1 MDREVHSLFQSQFRE
16 DGINMNMRWIYVV
29 LAVALLVGLAGY
41 YFNLKFQDDMKNG
54 PEPEKPGS
62 SQNTKTITVGTDSYY
77 AAKQLTEFQP
87 LADYIA
93 SKLSD
98 NGTVYEGRVIV
109 VKTVD
114 NVTGLL
120 EEKKMDLYIA
130 SPFTVYLVSKK
141 SGAIIFLR
149 GWRDGVPQY
158 HSLFVVRNDSSIRT
172 PQDFLGKTM
181 AFQTPESSSGYLLPK
196 AHLLQ
201 KGLNL
206 SQSDGNN
213 SVKYIFTEEEEEN
226 IVLWV
231 IEGKADIAALSN
243 LNFDQLVKSR
253 KDELK
258 VIDRTIDVP
267 RLVVSY
273 RSDIDPSLLEKIKQ
287 ILLGMDKDPQ
297 VISLTM
303 RTKKYDEVSNDE
315 INNIS
320 RLVNFLD

>member
-1 MDREVHSLFQSQFRE
+1 
-16 DGINMNMRWIYVV
+16 MNMRWVYAV
-29 LAVALLVGLAGY
+29 LVVALLAGY
-41 YFNLKFQDDMKNG
+41 YSSIKLQADIKNG
-54 PEPEKPGS
+54 PEPEKNGS
-62 SQNTKTITVGTDSYY
+62 SQNTKTIIVGTDSYY

-98 NGTVYEGRVIV
+98 NGTRYEGRVIV

-120 EEKKMDLYIA
+120 KEKKMDLYIA

-206 SQSDGNN
+206 SQSDGKN
-213 SVKYIFTEEEEEN
+213 SIKYIFTEEEEEN

-243 LNFDQLVKSR
+243 LNFEKLKQSR

-258 VIDRTIDVP
+258 VIDGTIDVP

-273 RSDIDPSLLEKIKQ
+273 RPDIDPSLLEKIKQ
-287 ILLGMDKDPQ
+287 ILLGMDRDPQ
-297 VISLTM
+297 GSSLAT
-303 RTKKYDEVSNDE
+303 RTKKYDEVSKDE

-320 RLVNFLD
+320 RLVNLLE

>member
-1 MDREVHSLFQSQFRE
+1 
-16 DGINMNMRWIYVV
+16 MNMRWIYVV
-29 LAVALLVGLAGY
+29 LAIALVAGLAGY
-41 YFNLKFQDDMKNG
+41 YTYINLNDDIKNS
-54 PEPEKPGS
+54 PEQQKTGLS
-62 SQNTKTITVGTDSYY
+62 RNTRTITIGTDSYY

-93 SKLSD
+93 LKLSD
-98 NGTVYEGRVIV
+98 DETIYEGRVVV

-114 NVTGLL
+114 NVTDLL
-120 EEKKMDLYIA
+120 KEKKIDLYIA

-172 PQDFLGKTM
+172 LQDFLGKTI
-181 AFQTPESSSGYLLPK
+181 AFQTPESSSGYLLPR
-196 AHLLQ
+196 AHFLE

-206 SQSDGNN
+206 SQSDGKN

-243 LNFDQLVKSR
+243 LNFDKLVKSR

-258 VIDRTIDVP
+258 IIDRTIDVP

-273 RSDIDPSLLEKIKQ
+273 RSDIDPSLLERIRQ
-287 ILLGMDKDPQ
+287 VLLDMDKDPQ
-297 VISLTM
+297 ISSFTT
-303 RTKKYDEVSNDE
+303 RTKKYDEISEEE

-320 RLVNFLD
+320 RLTNLLD